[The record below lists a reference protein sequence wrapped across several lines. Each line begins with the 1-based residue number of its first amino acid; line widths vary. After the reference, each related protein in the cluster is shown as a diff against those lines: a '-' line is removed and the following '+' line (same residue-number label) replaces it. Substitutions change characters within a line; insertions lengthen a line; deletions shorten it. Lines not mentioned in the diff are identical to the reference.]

1 MVIYLDNAA
10 TTKPYL
16 DWAAPHHAENAWYNP
31 SAAYK
36 NAEAVFS
43 EIKGVRALL
52 QKRLGFE
59 GGTCVFTSGGTEANN
74 MAVLS
79 GARKGAHY
87 ITSTVEHP
95 SVYVMFQHLAQQGAE
110 VDFVSPKNFMIEPND
125 VASLV
130 KENTAFVSIMH
141 VNNETGALNDIKA
154 IRDAVRA
161 KNPETLFHADGI
173 QALLKAP
180 VDVSSL
186 GVDYYTVSAHKIHG
200 LKGTGALLAKQGRVV
215 KPVLLGG
222 SQESVLRAGTENTLG
237 IQAFGDALGRG
248 FERKEA
254 YTLVQSLR
262 TELVAGLKR
271 IEGAV
276 VNEPKA
282 CVPHIVSVSFE
293 GIRAEVLVRLLGE
306 SGICIGTG
314 AACSRGK
321 VSRVLLESGI
331 KRPLAEGTVRIS
343 MCGDNTTD
351 DIQICLESLKNAVEQ
366 LRRFSHRG

>member
-10 TTKPYL
+10 TTKPYV
-16 DWAAPHHAENAWYNP
+16 DWALPHHADNAWFNP

-43 EIKGVRALL
+43 EIKGIRALL
-52 QKRLGFE
+52 LKSLGME
-59 GGTCVFTSGGTEANN
+59 DGVCVFTSGGTEANN

-79 GARKGAHY
+79 GVRKNAHY

-110 VDFVSPKNFMIEPND
+110 VDFVSPRNFLIEPAD
-125 VASLV
+125 VAARV
-130 KENTAFVSIMH
+130 RDNTALVSIMH
-141 VNNETGALNDIKA
+141 VNNETGAINDIKA
-154 IRDAVRA
+154 IRSAVGA
-161 KNPETLFHADGI
+161 KNPDTLFHADGV

-180 VDVSSL
+180 VDMSSL

-200 LKGTGALLAKQGRVV
+200 LKGTGALLAKPGRKVS
-215 KPVLLGG
+215 PVLLGG

-237 IQAFGDALGRG
+237 IQAFGDALKRG
-248 FERKEA
+248 LEDKDA
-254 YTLVQSLR
+254 YAHVQALR
-262 TELVAGLKR
+262 TALIAGLKQ

-276 VNEPKA
+276 VNEPGC

-293 GIRAEVLVRLLGE
+293 GVRAEVLVRLLGE
-306 SGICIGTG
+306 NGICIGTG

-331 KRPLAEGTVRIS
+331 KRSLAEGTVRIS

-351 DIQICLESLKNAVEQ
+351 DIQICLASLKNAVEQ

>member
-52 QKRLGFE
+52 LKSLGLE
-59 GGTCVFTSGGTEANN
+59 DGTCVFTSGGTEANN

-79 GARKGAHY
+79 GMRKGAHY
-87 ITSTVEHP
+87 ITSTIEHP
-95 SVYVMFQHLAQQGAE
+95 SVYVMFKHLEQQGAE
-110 VDFVSPKNFMIEPND
+110 VDFVAPRNLVIEPDD
-125 VASLV
+125 VAARV
-130 KENTAFVSIMH
+130 RENTALVSIMH

-154 IRDAVRA
+154 IREAVRA
-161 KNPETLFHADGI
+161 KNQSTLFHADGI
-173 QALLKAP
+173 QALLKTP
-180 VDVSSL
+180 VSITDL

-200 LKGTGALLAKQGRVV
+200 LKGTGALLAKQGRRVS
-215 KPVLLGG
+215 PVLLGG

-237 IQAFGDALGRG
+237 IQAFGDALRRG
-248 FERKEA
+248 LERKDA
-254 YTLVQSLR
+254 YVHVQALR
-262 TELVAGLKR
+262 TSLVVGLKQ

-282 CVPHIVSVSFE
+282 FVPHIVSVSFE
-293 GIRAEVLVRLLGE
+293 GLRAEVLVRTLGE

-331 KRPLAEGTVRIS
+331 KRSLAEGTVRIS
-343 MCGDNTTD
+343 MSGDNTTD
-351 DIQICLESLKNAVEQ
+351 DIQICLESLKNAAGQ